1 MDRTKLFPSVIMAL
15 NLCAAFEYLWGGN
28 WRKFLY
34 WLFAAGLTA
43 AVTF

>member
-1 MDRTKLFPSVIMAL
+1 MDKTKLFPSVLIL
-15 NLCAAFEYLWGGN
+15 LDVCAAFVCLCGGD

-43 AVTF
+43 VVTF